1 MDNTIAETVKL
12 YDLDAY
18 ETAFEA
24 VVQDVSYDKGHQYA
38 SVVLDRT
45 LFFPE
50 EGGQSCDMG
59 EIEGF
64 EVVDVRIS
72 GGIITHKIRLDD
84 RPGSK
89 EFFREG
95 RKVSGSIDFE
105 HRFSNMQNHS
115 GEHILS
121 GLIASEHGYRNTGFH
136 LSDSTVY
143 LQFGG
148 ILEPDQLK
156 ALELKA
162 NEAVWKNLK
171 ISAVY
176 PEPEELDSMY
186 YRSKSE
192 IDGPVRIVTIEGID
206 VCACC
211 APHVRRTGE
220 IGIIKIL
227 DAERMGDEMRLTI
240 LCGKRALAEIGRR
253 QDDMG
258 EVVRLTSKQ
267 PGDTASGVSRILQ
280 ENAELKE
287 KLGTLSR
294 RYIAAVNDRYAA
306 AGDNVLVFE
315 DIADVQYRRELVNLL
330 CLSHKGMNGVFCG
343 NDRDGYDFIIGAGV
357 GKDDSGE
364 NIGIDAR
371 ECCQRLKDAFGARGG
386 GSAKMV
392 QGSVKASKRDILAL
406 LS

>member
-1 MDNTIAETVKL
+1 MDNVKL

-18 ETAFEA
+18 ETAFDA
-24 VVQDVSYDKGHQYA
+24 VVQDVSYEKSSKYA
-38 SVVLDRT
+38 FIVLDRT

-50 EGGQSCDMG
+50 EGGQSCDKG

-64 EVVDVRIS
+64 AVEDVQIKD
-72 GGIITHKIRLDD
+72 GIITHKIKVDD
-84 RPGSK
+84 QSGFENSIK
-89 EFFREG
+89 AG
-95 RKVSGSIDFE
+95 KKVSGSIDFE

-121 GLIASEHGYRNTGFH
+121 GLIASEYGYRNTGFH

-148 ILEPDQLK
+148 ILKTDQLK
-156 ALELKA
+156 KLELKA

-176 PEPEELDSMY
+176 PEPEELVNMY

-227 DAERMGDEMRLTI
+227 DSERMGDEMRLTI
-240 LCGKRALAEIGRR
+240 LCGKRALSEIDRR

-287 KLGTLSR
+287 KLGILSR
-294 RYIAAVNDRYAA
+294 RYIAAVNDRYAS

-315 DIADVQYRRELVNLL
+315 NIEDVQYRRELVNLL

-343 NDRDGYDFIIGAGV
+343 NDRDGYDFIIGAGA

-364 NIGIDAR
+364 SIEVDAR
-371 ECCQRLKDAFGARGG
+371 DCCQILKDAFGARGG
-386 GSAKMV
+386 GSGKMV